1 MSRLDSFIRRL
12 EAQRACLD
20 WAVAE
25 LRDVPGPVLEL
36 GLGNGRTYDHLR
48 EKLGRRHAIFALD
61 RQLAAHPDCV
71 PDADHL
77 ILGDFR
83 DSLPALAQRLGPV
96 VALVHADTGSGD
108 AAASRAQGRWVAGPL
123 DALLRPGGIVVSD
136 QDMSGGGSDGGRLPA
151 GWRDEPLPAGVRPGR
166 YFIYRKGP
174 TA

>member
-20 WAVAE
+20 WAVDA
-25 LRDVPGPVLEL
+25 VGAVAGAALEL

-48 EKLGRRHAIFALD
+48 ARLAGRRPLFALD

-77 ILGDFR
+77 VLGDFR
-83 DSLPALAQRLGPV
+83 ETLPLLRSRLGRG

-108 AAASRAQGRWVAGPL
+108 NAASQAQARGLV
-123 DALLRPGGIVVSD
+123 ALLDPVLVPGAAIVSD
-136 QDMSGGGSDGGRLPA
+136 QDMAPDPGVAWQAQSLP
-151 GWRDEPLPAGVRPGR
+151 PGVSAGR
-166 YFIYRKGP
+166 YFLYRK